1 MSTCLVNS
9 SSFKKKALFSL
20 DILRTASH
28 QDITFTVI
36 AKQTHI
42 PRDICG
48 IHFIDGVS
56 MPEYCVQ
63 LSRKVILVML
73 SSATLYQGL
82 TSLKTSSRRN

>member
-48 IHFIDGVS
+48 IA
-56 MPEYCVQ
+56 EYCVQ